1 MADFGKSN
9 TVDRG
14 RKAIGRA
21 ERAHRLSARAVAAA
35 LVVAGALGSMPAEAE
50 STSRPSPQVKE
61 VGSKVLALD
70 PSRGSGVYPVYASVD
85 LQVGTAAV
93 RQAIVIIHG
102 RLRNASDYF
111 ATGHEL
117 VDKAGP
123 AGQGTVVVA
132 PQLLNQVDVSFW
144 GLADRYLRWDR
155 DWEQG
160 NPAQGPSPA
169 SSYDVLDDVVAKLS
183 NASAFPELRRIVFVG
198 HGGGAQMLARYAV
211 VMRPQSGP
219 AISFV
224 IANPGTYLY
233 LTAARPVPSI
243 CRDFNDWKYG
253 LSSPPPYVGDPA
265 KLIKDFAARDVTLLL
280 GADDKKAT
288 GVLDQ
293 SCAAKAQGH
302 NRIKRGRYFV
312 DALAASGLA
321 PRLKHAILKGIGHDE
336 QGMLTSDEALKA
348 IFATGNAAR

>member
-1 MADFGKSN
+1 MADLGKPR

-14 RKAIGRA
+14 NKVMGSA
-21 ERAHRLSARAVAAA
+21 ESAHRLPARALVAA
-35 LVVAGALGSMPAEAE
+35 LVMAGALASMPAQAQ
-50 STSRPSPQVKE
+50 STLPPSPHVKE

-85 LQVGTAAV
+85 LQVGTATG

-117 VDKAGP
+117 VKKAGA

-132 PQLLNQVDVSFW
+132 PQLLNQVDVTHF
-144 GLADRYLRWDR
+144 GLADRYLRWER

-160 NPAQGPSPA
+160 NPAQRPSRA
-169 SSYDVLDDVVAKLS
+169 SSYDVLDDVVAKPS

-224 IANPGTYLY
+224 LANPGTYLY

-253 LSSPPPYVGDPA
+253 LSSPPPYVGDLG
-265 KLIKDFAARDVTLLL
+265 KLLKDFAARDVTLLL
-280 GADDKKAT
+280 GANDKKAN
-288 GVLDQ
+288 GVLDP

-302 NRIKRGRYFV
+302 NRIERGRNFV
-312 DALAASGLA
+312 DALTASGLA
-321 PRLKHAILKGIGHDE
+321 PLLKHAILKGIGHNE
-336 QGMLTSDEALKA
+336 IEMLTSEQALNA
-348 IFATGNAAR
+348 IFATGNAVR